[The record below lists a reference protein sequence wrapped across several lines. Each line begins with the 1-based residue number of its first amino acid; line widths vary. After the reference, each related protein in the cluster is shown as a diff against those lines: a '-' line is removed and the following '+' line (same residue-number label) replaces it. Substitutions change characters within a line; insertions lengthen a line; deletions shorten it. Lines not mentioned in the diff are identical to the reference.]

1 MRKTLL
7 VLAVFLAAAGCKHRV
22 GGYQEPAAG
31 DSSSSTSSSSSSS
44 SSSSAAPSS
53 YSSSSS
59 GGSIGVSECDD
70 YLQAFR
76 DCIASK
82 VPEGSRAE
90 LSEALEQNVATWRS
104 AAASP
109 EGRAGLAVACTQAR
123 DAAKPSVSAYGCS
136 L

>member
-1 MRKTLL
+1 MRRSILA
-7 VLAVFLAAAGCKHRV
+7 VLAVLLLTTACQRHGSS
-22 GGYQEPAAG
+22 PAAS
-31 DSSSSTSSSSSSS
+31 DSSSPSSSSTTAAASSSSSS
-44 SSSSAAPSS
+44 
-53 YSSSSS
+53 
-59 GGSIGVSECDD
+59 GESIGVPECDD

-82 VPEGSRAE
+82 VPEASQAE
-90 LSEALEQNVATWRS
+90 LREALEQNVSTWRS

-123 DAAKPSVSAYGCS
+123 EAAKPSVSAYGCS

>member
-1 MRKTLL
+1 MRPNALAI
-7 VLAVFLAAAGCKHRV
+7 LAVVLLAAGCQR
-22 GGYQEPAAG
+22 GGSSTAAS
-31 DSSSSTSSSSSSS
+31 DSSSP
-44 SSSSAAPSS
+44 SSSSATAA
-53 YSSSSS
+53 SSSSS
-59 GGSIGVSECDD
+59 GESIGVPECDD
-70 YLQAFR
+70 YVQAFR

-82 VPEGSRAE
+82 VPEASQAE
-90 LSEALEQNVATWRS
+90 LREALEQNVATWRS